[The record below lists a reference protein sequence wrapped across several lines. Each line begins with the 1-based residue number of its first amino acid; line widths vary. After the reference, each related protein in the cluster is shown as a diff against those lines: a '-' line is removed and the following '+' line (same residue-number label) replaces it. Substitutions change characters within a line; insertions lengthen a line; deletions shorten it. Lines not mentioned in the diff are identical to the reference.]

1 MNTSNFMKKLLTLSF
16 AFVLIYSFSN
26 QVHADINFYGK
37 INVSLEDVDSK
48 DANET
53 DFQNNASRIGVKGSY
68 DLSSSLKLSFQIEE
82 EIDPTDLRADGDKVF
97 KERNTFIAISGD
109 FGKLYTGTHDTAF
122 KQSQLKV
129 DLFNDT
135 RADIKYI
142 LRGENRMNSFVGYVS
157 PDLIDGLNISIN
169 SISQS
174 TGNGESSAF
183 NYSKNDIKASFAIEQ
198 NIKGYDGKRFS
209 VMLPLGE
216 IDLGL
221 IYQSSRKLSSGK
233 SFSGHVVSIK
243 RKISDKGSIYI
254 QNAKSDMRIVS
265 GKQNSIGYSHK
276 INSSTKIFA
285 HYSSLRKQ
293 DSNDNITFISTGLEY
308 KF

>member
-157 PDLIDGLNISIN
+157 PDLIDGLNVSIN

-233 SFSGHVVSIK
+233 SFSGHVVSMK
-243 RKISDKGSIYI
+243 RKISDKGSFYI
-254 QNAKSDMRIVS
+254 QNAKSDMRVVS

>member
-1 MNTSNFMKKLLTLSF
+1 MKKFLTLSF
-16 AFVLIYSFSN
+16 VLISSFSN

-48 DANET
+48 NANET

-68 DLSSSLKLSFQIEE
+68 NFSPGIKLSFQIEE

-97 KERNTFIAISGD
+97 KERNTFIAISGSL
-109 FGKLYTGTHDTAF
+109 GKLYTGTHDTAF
-122 KQSQLKV
+122 KKSQLKI

-157 PDLIDGLNISIN
+157 PDLIDGLNVSIN

-221 IYQSSRKLSSGK
+221 IFQSSRKLSSGK
-233 SFSGHVVSIK
+233 SFSGHVVSMK

-254 QNAKSDMRIVS
+254 QNAKSDMRVVS

-285 HYSSLRKQ
+285 HYSTLRQQ

>member
-1 MNTSNFMKKLLTLSF
+1 MKKLLTLSF

-142 LRGENRMNSFVGYVS
+142 LRGENRMSSFVGYVS

-233 SFSGHVVSIK
+233 SFSGHVVSMK
-243 RKISDKGSIYI
+243 RKISDKGSFYI
-254 QNAKSDMRIVS
+254 QNAKSDMRVVS

>member
-1 MNTSNFMKKLLTLSF
+1 MKKLLTLSF

-233 SFSGHVVSIK
+233 SFSGHVVSMK

-254 QNAKSDMRIVS
+254 QNAKSDMRVVS

-276 INSSTKIFA
+276 INGSTKIFA

>member
-1 MNTSNFMKKLLTLSF
+1 MKKLLTLSF
-16 AFVLIYSFSN
+16 AFVLISSFSN

-97 KERNTFIAISGD
+97 KERNTFKAISGD

-233 SFSGHVVSIK
+233 SFSGHVVSMK

-254 QNAKSDMRIVS
+254 QNAKSDMRVVS

>member
-1 MNTSNFMKKLLTLSF
+1 MKKLLTLSF
-16 AFVLIYSFSN
+16 TFVLISSFSN
-26 QVHADINFYGK
+26 QAHTDINFYGK
-37 INVSLEDVDSK
+37 INVSLEEVDSK
-48 DANET
+48 NTNET
-53 DFQNNASRIGVKGSY
+53 EFQNNASRIGVKGSY

-82 EIDPTDLRADGDKVF
+82 ETDPTDLRADGDKVF

-122 KQSQLKV
+122 KQSQLKI

-233 SFSGHVVSIK
+233 SFSGHVVSMK

-254 QNAKSDMRIVS
+254 QNAKSDMRVVS